1 MQLKNSIVSKISLNY
16 VKRTLKN
23 LFASLCTTTLIFSP
37 LGITQATEIDAIKR
51 IFSYAVAEDPQ
62 SQLSGLHLYKIST
75 DGAAT
80 LLQKDIFQGGGPGN
94 NITASDIG
102 VDNLEGKIYFREGP
116 RGDGSNKLRVRVFDV
131 KTETITGWKE
141 ITGLGD
147 GAQPIFVPMPDLGD
161 EKIQK
166 KCTSS
171 DGTTCS
177 TNDEKSISLGG
188 SDMEVVID
196 SEGISVDGKDLIKET
211 STGEVHIGENSL
223 VTRERNGRQQLYAT
237 DANGN
242 KIPIDVTNGSKLL
255 INGRD
260 VEQSINNVGALSAAL
275 TGLPTVPTD
284 TTLSCGV
291 GTGTHG
297 GSVAFSGGCASKVNN
312 SLSVNYAASIN
323 LPGQAY
329 AGDFEDTFSARAGFI
344 WKLGKPVNSELISMK
359 EKELQTKIISLE
371 EQNQEL
377 LARLERIEKVALGKV
392 ESKDLASNT
401 INFREM
407 NKRLN
412 LKKINK

>member
-1 MQLKNSIVSKISLNY
+1 MKSSFK
-16 VKRTLKN
+16 K
-23 LFASLCTTTLIFSP
+23 LFASLCLTPLFFSP
-37 LGITQATEIDAIKR
+37 LNTTKAREIDAISK

-62 SQLSGLHLYKIST
+62 GQVDGLHLYKIST

-80 LLQKDIFQGGGPGN
+80 LLETNLFPDGGPNTFEASGIGID
-94 NITASDIG
+94 NI
-102 VDNLEGKIYFREGP
+102 EGKIYFREPP
-116 RGDGSNKLRVRVFDV
+116 RGDGSNVLRVRVFDV

-141 ITGLGD
+141 ISGLGD
-147 GAQPIFVPMPDLGD
+147 GASPIFVPKPDLSG
-161 EKIQK
+161 EKIEK

-171 DGTTCS
+171 DGSTCAATDS
-177 TNDEKSISLGG
+177 KSISLGG

-223 VTRERNGRQQLYAT
+223 VTRERNSRQELYAT
-237 DANGN
+237 DAAGN

-284 TTLSCGV
+284 TTLACGV

-297 GSVAFSGGCASKVNN
+297 GDIAFSGGCASKINEK
-312 SLSVNYAASIN
+312 LSINYAASMTM
-323 LPGQAY
+323 PGQDY
-329 AGDFEDTFSARAGFI
+329 AGNFEDQFSARAGFV

-359 EKELQTKIISLE
+359 EKEFQTKIISLE
-371 EQNQEL
+371 EKNQEL
-377 LARLERIEKVALGKV
+377 LARLERLEKVALGKV
-392 ESKDLASNT
+392 ETKDLASNT
-401 INFREM
+401 INFQEM
-407 NKRLN
+407 NKGLKF
-412 LKKINK
+412 KKISK

>member
-1 MQLKNSIVSKISLNY
+1 MKKSLKKIV
-16 VKRTLKN
+16 
-23 LFASLCTTTLIFSP
+23 ASLFSTSLFFSP
-37 LGITQATEIDAIKR
+37 IHVTQATEIDAVKR

-62 SQLSGLHLYKIST
+62 EQLSGLHLYKIDT

-80 LLQKDIFQGGGPGN
+80 LVEEDIFNGGGPGN
-94 NITASDIG
+94 SISASDIG
-102 VDNLEGKIYFREGP
+102 VDNLAGKIYFREGP
-116 RGDGSNKLRVRVFDV
+116 RGDGSNVLRVRVFDV
-131 KTETITGWKE
+131 KTESITGWKT

-147 GAQPIFVPMPDLGD
+147 GAQPIFVPMPDLGA

-171 DGTTCS
+171 DGTTCAS
-177 TNDEKSISLGG
+177 TDAKSISLGG

-223 VTRERNGRQQLYAT
+223 VTRERNSRQELYAT

-284 TTLSCGV
+284 TTLACGV

-297 GSVAFSGGCASKVNN
+297 GSVAFSGGCASKIND
-312 SLSVNYAASIN
+312 SLSVNYAASVN
-323 LPGQAY
+323 LPGQEY
-329 AGDFEDTFSARAGFI
+329 KGNFEDTFSARAGFI
-344 WKLGKPVNSELISMK
+344 WKLGKPVKPTLISMK
-359 EKELQTKIISLE
+359 EKKEFETQINTLE
-371 EQNQEL
+371 ETNKQL
-377 LARLERIEKVALGKV
+377 LARLEKLEKIALGSIQ
-392 ESKDLASNT
+392 SKDLASNQ
-401 INFREM
+401 IDFKSLNRDFKK
-407 NKRLN
+407 NKL
-412 LKKINK
+412 